1 MFGKNWLDE
10 FNIRDINVYNKHS
23 ETDEHSLGKHQYN
36 ILVSCYDN
44 GLMSFQLELKDTLGE
59 DSSNTYT
66 SSSFSFVD
74 SEPMIEIGQIFTD
87 TEYSCC
93 EGKSVFVTVSSPHI
107 IFELS
112 LLENNLSIERIYRQ
126 SSSDDYELIG
136 KDMIAM
142 NYKYM
147 ASLLFSNKDWQ
158 YIVRVYSRNETDNAR
173 GYVDLP
179 TN

>member
-1 MFGKNWLDE
+1 
-10 FNIRDINVYNKHS
+10 
-23 ETDEHSLGKHQYN
+23 
-36 ILVSCYDN
+36 
-44 GLMSFQLELKDTLGE
+44 
-59 DSSNTYT
+59 
-66 SSSFSFVD
+66 
-74 SEPMIEIGQIFTD
+74 MIEIGQIFTD
-87 TEYSCC
+87 TEYSWC